1 MSIEFY
7 TFSQTSG
14 SQPRPIGAQ
23 KDARW
28 LPLRMMS
35 CGLVGFVV
43 LERGDVDG
51 SVESL
56 TPKMYSARVD

>member
-1 MSIEFY
+1 M
-7 TFSQTSG
+7 
-14 SQPRPIGAQ
+14 RAQ

-56 TPKMYSARVD
+56 TPKMYSAS